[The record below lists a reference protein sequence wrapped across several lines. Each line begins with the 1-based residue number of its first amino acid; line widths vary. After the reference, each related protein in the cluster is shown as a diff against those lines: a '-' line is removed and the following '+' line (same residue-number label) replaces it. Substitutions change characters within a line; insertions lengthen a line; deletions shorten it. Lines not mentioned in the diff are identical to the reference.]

1 MEFKKKKLNQK
12 KKIQLKKKLQRVK
25 FKDTC
30 FCPQKR
36 TKLVSNIRFMSPRKP
51 NSANRKIFWSAFG
64 NVFHSRDFV
73 YLQGE
78 GFKTI
83 YRNRNQ
89 GLAIHHWVLA
99 RNGLTKDLRG
109 LKYKIIHG
117 AQVRKFKFWGLSYR
131 KTARSKYGTSLKKE
145 IKEQR
150 HEYNKLKKR
159 KNKRYFRDKR
169 APTNRFYY

>member
-1 MEFKKKKLNQK
+1 MFKTKKLQLLA
-12 KKIQLKKKLQRVK
+12 KIRLKKKLQRVK
-25 FKDTC
+25 FKDTV

-36 TKLVSNIRFMSPRKP
+36 TKLVSNLRFMSPRKP

-64 NVFHSRDFV
+64 NPFYSRDFV

-89 GLAIHHWVLA
+89 GLVMHNWVLA

-117 AQVRKFKFWGLSYR
+117 AQVRKFKFFGLSYKR
-131 KTARSKYGTSLKKE
+131 AARSKYVTALSPDKK
-145 IKEQR
+145 
-150 HEYNKLKKR
+150 KKR
-159 KNKRYFRDKR
+159 QAENRSNKKKNKNFFRQHR
-169 APTNRFYY
+169 MPTNKFYH